1 MNNSEFSGEP
11 QVFPLIQAL
20 FVDNDWTCLE
30 SLLDENIQWH
40 ATEPRRDYSGLSQ
53 VRDHIESQMHRHRET
68 LICTTAP
75 VSSALNDRYRLITV
89 KALMQGKDCHS
100 LILTLIQD
108 QESGKFCF
116 VQICPA
122 QIASEA
128 YQNQELA
135 LTFLPDQM
143 PGGIFHCLFDEPLTL
158 LQTSDSFLQLT
169 GYTREEIRTELHN
182 SFRAL
187 IDPRDYENTLREVRE
202 QLRHGCDK
210 ELQFRLLRKNA
221 EPIWVLDKGRY
232 LQDEWGRQYFCCIL
246 VDISESKRIAEEF
259 RLSLQRY
266 EIIMNQTQDIIFEW
280 NIATDELTFS
290 ENWKQYLGYPRQIT
304 VSGLL
309 DEKNTNFYPEQRS
322 LFADLCRR
330 IRAGQAYIEDELQLH
345 DVHHQ
350 PNWFRIRVTTQ
361 LDENQKPI
369 KAIGI
374 LSNID
379 EDKRSADA
387 VL

>member
-169 GYTREEIRTELHN
+169 G
-182 SFRAL
+182 
-187 IDPRDYENTLREVRE
+187 
-202 QLRHGCDK
+202 
-210 ELQFRLLRKNA
+210 
-221 EPIWVLDKGRY
+221 
-232 LQDEWGRQYFCCIL
+232 
-246 VDISESKRIAEEF
+246 
-259 RLSLQRY
+259 
-266 EIIMNQTQDIIFEW
+266 
-280 NIATDELTFS
+280 
-290 ENWKQYLGYPRQIT
+290 
-304 VSGLL
+304 
-309 DEKNTNFYPEQRS
+309 
-322 LFADLCRR
+322 
-330 IRAGQAYIEDELQLH
+330 
-345 DVHHQ
+345 
-350 PNWFRIRVTTQ
+350 
-361 LDENQKPI
+361 
-369 KAIGI
+369 
-374 LSNID
+374 
-379 EDKRSADA
+379 
-387 VL
+387 

>member
-1 MNNSEFSGEP
+1 
-11 QVFPLIQAL
+11 
-20 FVDNDWTCLE
+20 
-30 SLLDENIQWH
+30 
-40 ATEPRRDYSGLSQ
+40 
-53 VRDHIESQMHRHRET
+53 MHRHRET

-187 IDPRDYENTLREVRE
+187 IDPRDYENTLWEVRE

-210 ELQFRLLRKNA
+210 ELQFRLLRK
-221 EPIWVLDKGRY
+221 
-232 LQDEWGRQYFCCIL
+232 
-246 VDISESKRIAEEF
+246 
-259 RLSLQRY
+259 
-266 EIIMNQTQDIIFEW
+266 TQ
-280 NIATDELTFS
+280 S
-290 ENWKQYLGYPRQIT
+290 R
-304 VSGLL
+304 SG
-309 DEKNTNFYPEQRS
+309 
-322 LFADLCRR
+322 C
-330 IRAGQAYIEDELQLH
+330 
-345 DVHHQ
+345 
-350 PNWFRIRVTTQ
+350 W
-361 LDENQKPI
+361 I
-369 KAIGI
+369 KAVICRTNGGGNI
-374 LSNID
+374 SAAFLSTFQNPGGSP
-379 EDKRSADA
+379 RNSG
-387 VL
+387 